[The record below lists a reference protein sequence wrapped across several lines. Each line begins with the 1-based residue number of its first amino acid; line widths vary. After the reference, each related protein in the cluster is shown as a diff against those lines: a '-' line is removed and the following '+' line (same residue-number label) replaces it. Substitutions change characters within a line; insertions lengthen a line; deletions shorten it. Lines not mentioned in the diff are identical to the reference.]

1 MKTPTYDII
10 EGLIIHSFP
19 YKESHK
25 MVHVFTKN
33 QGVLSLMANG
43 ARKPKSKLRGKV
55 ETLTHMMAWIQKGK
69 KNPILTLNEVQVK
82 EPFFSKFSFDAFWET
97 LPFLKILRFFHF
109 THEEENEKI
118 FTMLLKFLFAL
129 TQAPHQKSRD
139 FLKQVFVLK
148 AFIILGMISN
158 PRFCSVCG
166 KHPKNAVI
174 LDPDDFFITCFTCAN
189 NSPKSL
195 LNFGFYQKL
204 VEILYLKFDDLIYFM
219 LDSSNANALKQLS
232 NKILIKT
239 IGKGWKDF
247 ETTNNPFDNQ
257 S

>member
-1 MKTPTYDII
+1 MKTPTHDII

-25 MVHVFTKN
+25 IIHVFTKN

-55 ETLTHMMAWIQKGK
+55 ETLTHIMAWIQKGRK
-69 KNPILTLNEVQVK
+69 SPILTLNEVQVK
-82 EPFFSKFSFDAFWET
+82 ETFFSKLSFDAFWET

-109 THEEENEKI
+109 SHEEENEKI
-118 FTMLLKFLFAL
+118 FLMLLKFLLAL
-129 TQAPHQKSRD
+129 TQASHQKNRD
-139 FLKQVFVLK
+139 FLKQAFVLK
-148 AFIILGMISN
+148 AFIILGMTSN

-166 KHPKNAVI
+166 KIPSNAVI
-174 LDPDDFFITCFTCAN
+174 LDSNDFFITCLACTHN
-189 NSPKSL
+189 PKTSP

-232 NKILIKT
+232 NKILKKT